1 MNKII
6 ALTAA
11 LTLSGCMQINDYNAV
26 VRAPAP
32 ADIAGYW
39 QSVGPQSEMVSPEA
53 IASLI
58 ITPDGD
64 TLDCRQWQRTI
75 ATPGRLTQRDAAL
88 YNVTVKRDFSELE
101 RDENHLRYAGMTFGR
116 VNAPTSECASYLTSQ
131 PLPSPLP

>member
-1 MNKII
+1 MNKIM

-11 LTLSGCMQINDYNAV
+11 LALSGCMQINDYSAV

-32 ADIAGYW
+32 PEIAGYW
-39 QSVGPQSEMVSPEA
+39 QSIGPQSEMVSSKA

-101 RDENHLRYAGMTFGR
+101 RDENNLRYAGMTFGR
-116 VNAPTSECASYLTSQ
+116 VTATTSECASYLEAH